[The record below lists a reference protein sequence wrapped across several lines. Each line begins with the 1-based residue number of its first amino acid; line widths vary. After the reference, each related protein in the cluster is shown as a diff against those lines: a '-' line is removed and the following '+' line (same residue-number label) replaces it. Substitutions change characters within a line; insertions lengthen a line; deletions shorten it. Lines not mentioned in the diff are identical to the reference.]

1 MKWTLL
7 LLAFLSVLPSGL
19 WARLMGAPRDACP
32 DLMPKHSGTQS
43 APMNNGFFVM
53 SDVIDSGTYEPGET
67 YNGNQV
73 DVSVAT

>member
-1 MKWTLL
+1 MIFL

-19 WARLMGAPRDACP
+19 WARSAGAPQEACS
-32 DLMPKHSGTQS
+32 DLMPQHFVES
-43 APMNNGFFVM
+43 ASMNNGFFVM